1 MQQVLSLLFGVG
13 YRALHLCGITTMVV
27 VSFVE
32 AGMGRIRLQ
41 GFEFLPP
48 LN

>member
-1 MQQVLSLLFGVG
+1 VLSLLFGVG
-13 YRALHLCGITTMVV
+13 YRALDLCEITTMVV

-32 AGMGRIRLQ
+32 AGFGRVRIQ
-41 GFEFLPP
+41 GFELLPP